1 MKKALILI
9 TALTSAIL
17 ANDAA
22 SNSAINSGSAGSDN
36 LAEAFKNGKFSGD
49 ITAWSE
55 SRHINKGQKSTYY
68 ANTSYIVG
76 SLGLG
81 YETDFYKNFRLVTGF
96 RGAAPLYE
104 RHKNFRTLHGTG
116 DSTERIYEHDRTL
129 LSTLYLEYNA
139 YDTSIKIGRQ
149 EMVTD
154 WIGRYNDG
162 VRITNNSISNLT
174 LDALWTR
181 AQGRASFKEMW
192 GFTSRNKDHGGVF
205 NVGATYKFDSG
216 FSTKAYV
223 LHANDVF
230 TGVGGKAMYDG
241 AINEDWSAGGMIHYA
256 QSDEKKIKDDGKM
269 FEATAYAKFKDH
281 KLTLGYAKSGK
292 AIGWGS
298 LNLTGDHIV
307 PFEEG
312 DVMYERDARTIY
324 GMLSTSI
331 EKLSL
336 TGLLGTTSYRLK
348 GGDDT
353 RYKQNEFSA
362 WLSYPITQSLKA
374 MLIYDQTFKAQPGYP
389 ALRQIGAGLTY
400 SF

>member
-1 MKKALILI
+1 MKKALIII
-9 TALTSAIL
+9 TTLASAIL

-22 SNSAINSGSAGSDN
+22 SNSATNSGSASSDS

-139 YDTSIKIGRQ
+139 YDTSVKIGRQ
-149 EMVTD
+149 EMITD
-154 WIGRYNDG
+154 WIGRFNDG

-181 AQGRASFKEMW
+181 AKGRASFKEMW

-216 FSTKAYV
+216 FSAKTYV

-269 FEATAYAKFKDH
+269 FEATAYAKFQDH

-312 DVMYERDARTIY
+312 DVMYERDARTLY
-324 GMLSTSI
+324 AMLGTQMGD
-331 EKLSL
+331 LSL
-336 TGLLGTTSYRLK
+336 TALVGTTKYKLK
-348 GGDDT
+348 GGDDMDY
-353 RYKQNEFSA
+353 RQHE
-362 WLSYPITQSLKA
+362 LSVWADYALMKDLKA
-374 MLIYDQTFKAQPGYP
+374 FVVYDQVFKAQPGYP
-389 ALRQIGAGLTY
+389 ALRQIGAGLSY

>member
-1 MKKALILI
+1 MRKSLILI
-9 TALTSAIL
+9 AALASAAI
-17 ANDAA
+17 A
-22 SNSAINSGSAGSDN
+22 SGDTTSGSAS
-36 LAEAFKNGKFSGD
+36 LEEAFKNGKFSGD

-76 SLGLG
+76 SISLG

-104 RHKNFRTLHGTG
+104 KHKNFRTLHGTG
-116 DSTERIYEHDRTL
+116 DSTERIYERDRAL

-139 YDTSIKIGRQ
+139 YDTSVKFGRQ
-149 EMVTD
+149 EMITD
-154 WIGRYNDG
+154 WIGRFNDG

-181 AQGRASFKEMW
+181 SQGRASYKEMW
-192 GFTSRNKDHGGVF
+192 KFTPRNKENGGVF

-216 FSTKAYV
+216 FSAKAYV
-223 LHANDVF
+223 LHANNVF

-241 AINEDWSAGGMIHYA
+241 AINEDWGAGGMLHYA
-256 QSDEKKIKDDGKM
+256 QSDEKDSKDDGKM
-269 FEATAYAKFKDH
+269 FETTAYAKFKEH
-281 KLTLGYAKSGK
+281 KFTLGYARSGK
-292 AIGWGS
+292 KIGWGS

-312 DVMYERDARTIY
+312 DVMYERDAKTFY
-324 GMLSTSI
+324 AMLDTQL
-331 EKLSL
+331 EKLNL
-336 TGLLGTTSYRLK
+336 TALAGTTRYKLK

-353 RYKQNEFSA
+353 NYRQHELSVWA
-362 WLSYPITQSLKA
+362 SYPLMKNLKA
-374 MLIYDQTFKAQPGYP
+374 FIAYDQVFKAQPGYP
-389 ALRQIGAGLTY
+389 ALTQIGAGLSY

>member
-1 MKKALILI
+1 MAMKKSLILI
-9 TALTSAIL
+9 AAL
-17 ANDAA
+17 A
-22 SNSAINSGSAGSDN
+22 SVAVAGSESLED
-36 LAEAFKNGKFSGD
+36 AFKNGKFSGD

-76 SLGLG
+76 SIGLG

-116 DSTERIYEHDRTL
+116 DSTERIYEHDRVL
-129 LSTLYLEYNA
+129 LSTLYLEWNA
-139 YDTSIKIGRQ
+139 YDTSVKIGRQ
-149 EMVTD
+149 EMITD
-154 WIGRYNDG
+154 WIGRFNDG

-181 AQGRASFKEMW
+181 AQGRASYKEMW
-192 GFTSRNKDHGGVF
+192 GFKSRNKKNEGVF
-205 NVGATYKFDSG
+205 NVGATYKFDGG
-216 FSTKAYV
+216 FSAKAYV

-230 TGVGGKAMYDG
+230 AGVGSKAMYDCT
-241 AINEDWSAGGMIHYA
+241 INDDWSAGGMIHYA

-269 FEATAYAKFKDH
+269 FEATAYAKFQDH
-281 KLTLGYAKSGK
+281 KLTLGYTKSGK

-312 DVMYERDARTIY
+312 DVMYERDAKTFY
-324 GMLSTSI
+324 AMLDTQI
-331 EKLSL
+331 EKLNL
-336 TGLLGTTSYRLK
+336 TALAGTTIYKLK

-353 RYKQNEFSA
+353 NYRQHELSVWA
-362 WLSYPITQSLKA
+362 SYPLMKNLKA
-374 MLIYDQTFKAQPGYP
+374 FIAYDQVFKAQPGYP
-389 ALRQIGAGLTY
+389 ALTQIGAGLSY

>member
-1 MKKALILI
+1 VLYEKKFSPIAAL
-9 TALTSAIL
+9 ASA
-17 ANDAA
+17 AF
-22 SNSAINSGSAGSDN
+22 AGDSLDQ
-36 LAEAFKNGKFSGD
+36 AFKDGKFSGD
-49 ITAWSE
+49 LSAFSE
-55 SRHINKGQKSTYY
+55 TRHVNNGEKSIYY
-68 ANTSYIVG
+68 NNTSYVVG
-76 SLGLG
+76 SVSLN
-81 YETDFYKNFRLVTGF
+81 YETAPFYDFKLVTGF
-96 RGAAPLYE
+96 RAAAPFWQ
-104 RHKNFRTLHGTG
+104 RHKNLRTLHGKG
-116 DSTERIYEHDRTL
+116 DSTERIYENDRVL
-129 LSTLYLEYNA
+129 LSNLYLEYSA
-139 YDTSIKIGRQ
+139 FDTVVKIGRQ

-174 LDALWTR
+174 IDALWTR
-181 AQGRASFKEMW
+181 AQGRATNKEMW
-192 GFTSRNKDHGGVF
+192 GFTDRNKDHGGVF
-205 NVGATYKFDSG
+205 NVGATYKFDGG
-216 FSTKAYV
+216 FSAKAYV

-230 TGVGGKAMYDG
+230 TGVGGKVMFDG
-241 AINEDWSAGGMIHYA
+241 QINDDWGAGGMIHYA

-269 FEATAYAKFKDH
+269 FEATAYAKFQDH

-353 RYKQNEFSA
+353 RYRQSEFSA

>member
-22 SNSAINSGSAGSDN
+22 SNSATNSGSAGSDS
-36 LAEAFKNGKFSGD
+36 LAEAFKNGKFIGD

-139 YDTSIKIGRQ
+139 YDTSVKIGRQ
-149 EMVTD
+149 EMITD
-154 WIGRYNDG
+154 WIGRFNDG

-181 AQGRASFKEMW
+181 SQGRASYKEMW
-192 GFTSRNKDHGGVF
+192 KFTPRNKENGGVF

-281 KLTLGYAKSGK
+281 QFTLGYTQSGK
-292 AIGWGS
+292 KIGWGS

-353 RYKQNEFSA
+353 LYKQNEFSA
-362 WLSYPITQSLKA
+362 WLSYPITQSLKV
-374 MLIYDQTFKAQPGYP
+374 MLIYDQTFKAQPSYP

>member
-1 MKKALILI
+1 MRTGAL
-9 TALTSAIL
+9 AV
-17 ANDAA
+17 
-22 SNSAINSGSAGSDN
+22 
-36 LAEAFKNGKFSGD
+36 
-49 ITAWSE
+49 W
-55 SRHINKGQKSTYY
+55 
-68 ANTSYIVG
+68 
-76 SLGLG
+76 
-81 YETDFYKNFRLVTGF
+81 
-96 RGAAPLYE
+96 
-104 RHKNFRTLHGTG
+104 
-116 DSTERIYEHDRTL
+116 
-129 LSTLYLEYNA
+129 
-139 YDTSIKIGRQ
+139 
-149 EMVTD
+149 
-154 WIGRYNDG
+154 
-162 VRITNNSISNLT
+162 
-174 LDALWTR
+174 
-181 AQGRASFKEMW
+181 
-192 GFTSRNKDHGGVF
+192 
-205 NVGATYKFDSG
+205 
-216 FSTKAYV
+216 
-223 LHANDVF
+223 
-230 TGVGGKAMYDG
+230 
-241 AINEDWSAGGMIHYA
+241 IHYA

-269 FEATAYAKFKDH
+269 FEVTAYAKFQDR

>member
-1 MKKALILI
+1 MLYEKKFSPIAAL
-9 TALTSAIL
+9 ASA
-17 ANDAA
+17 AF
-22 SNSAINSGSAGSDN
+22 AGDSLDQ
-36 LAEAFKNGKFSGD
+36 AFKDGKFSGD
-49 ITAWSE
+49 LSAFSE
-55 SRHINKGQKSTYY
+55 TRHVNNGEKSIYY
-68 ANTSYIVG
+68 NNTSYVVG
-76 SLGLG
+76 SVSLN
-81 YETDFYKNFRLVTGF
+81 YETAPFYDFKLVTGF
-96 RGAAPLYE
+96 RAAAPFWQ
-104 RHKNFRTLHGTG
+104 RHKNLRTLHGKG
-116 DSTERIYEHDRTL
+116 DSTERIYENDRVL
-129 LSTLYLEYNA
+129 LSNLYLEYSA
-139 YDTSIKIGRQ
+139 FDTVVKIGRQ

-174 LDALWTR
+174 IDALWTR
-181 AQGRASFKEMW
+181 AQGRATNKEMW
-192 GFTSRNKDHGGVF
+192 GFTDRNKDHGGVF
-205 NVGATYKFDSG
+205 NVGATYKFDGG
-216 FSTKAYV
+216 FSAKAYV

-230 TGVGGKAMYDG
+230 TGVGGKVMFDG
-241 AINEDWSAGGMIHYA
+241 QINDDWGAGGMIHYA

-269 FEATAYAKFKDH
+269 FEATAYAKFQDH

-353 RYKQNEFSA
+353 RYRQSEFSA

>member
-1 MKKALILI
+1 MKR
-9 TALTSAIL
+9 
-17 ANDAA
+17 
-22 SNSAINSGSAGSDN
+22 N
-36 LAEAFKNGKFSGD
+36 LALLAALASAAFAGNSFDQAFKDGKFSGD
-49 ITAWSE
+49 LSVFSE
-55 SRHINKGQKSTYY
+55 TRHVNKGEKSIYY
-68 ANTSYIVG
+68 NNTSYVVG
-76 SLGLG
+76 SVGLN
-81 YETDFYKNFRLVTGF
+81 YETAPLYDFKLVTGF
-96 RGAAPLYE
+96 RAAAPFWQ
-104 RHKNFRTLHGTG
+104 RNKNLRTLHGKG
-116 DSTERIYEHDRTL
+116 DSTERIYENDRVL
-129 LSTLYLEYNA
+129 LSNLYLEYSA
-139 YDTSIKIGRQ
+139 FDTVVKIGRQ

-181 AQGRASFKEMW
+181 AQGRATNKEMW
-192 GFTSRNKDHGGVF
+192 GFTGRNKDHGGVF

-216 FSTKAYV
+216 FSAKAYV
-223 LHANDVF
+223 LHANDIF
-230 TGVGGKAMYDG
+230 TGVGGKAMFDG
-241 AINEDWSAGGMIHYA
+241 QINDDWGAGGMIHYA
-256 QSDEKKIKDDGKM
+256 QSDEKKKKDDGKM

-281 KLTLGYAKSGK
+281 QFTLGYTQSGK
-292 AIGWGS
+292 KIGWGS

-353 RYKQNEFSA
+353 RYRQSEFSA

>member
-1 MKKALILI
+1 MKR
-9 TALTSAIL
+9 
-17 ANDAA
+17 
-22 SNSAINSGSAGSDN
+22 N
-36 LAEAFKNGKFSGD
+36 LALLAALASAAFAGDSLDQAFKDGKFSGD
-49 ITAWSE
+49 LSVFSE
-55 SRHINKGQKSTYY
+55 TRHVNKGEKSIYY
-68 ANTSYIVG
+68 NNTSYVVG
-76 SLGLG
+76 SVGLN
-81 YETDFYKNFRLVTGF
+81 YETAPLYDFKLVTGF
-96 RGAAPLYE
+96 RAAAPFWQ
-104 RHKNFRTLHGTG
+104 RHKNLRTLHGKG
-116 DSTERIYEHDRTL
+116 DSTERIYENDRVL
-129 LSTLYLEYNA
+129 LSNLYLEYSA
-139 YDTSIKIGRQ
+139 FDTVVKIGRQ

-181 AQGRASFKEMW
+181 AQGRATNKEMW
-192 GFTSRNKDHGGVF
+192 GFTDRNKDHGGVF
-205 NVGATYKFDSG
+205 NVGATYKFESG
-216 FSTKAYV
+216 FSAKAYA
-223 LHANDVF
+223 LHANDIF
-230 TGVGGKAMYDG
+230 TGVGGKAMFDG
-241 AINEDWSAGGMIHYA
+241 QINDDWGAGGMIHYA
-256 QSDEKKIKDDGKM
+256 QSDEKKKKDDGKM

-281 KLTLGYAKSGK
+281 QFTLGYTQSGK
-292 AIGWGS
+292 KIGWGS

-353 RYKQNEFSA
+353 RYRQSEFSA

>member
-22 SNSAINSGSAGSDN
+22 SNSATNSGSAGSDN

-181 AQGRASFKEMW
+181 AQGRASYKEMW

-223 LHANDVF
+223 LHASDVF
-230 TGVGGKAMYDG
+230 TGAGGKAMFDG
-241 AINEDWSAGGMIHYA
+241 QINDDWGAGGMIHYA
-256 QSDEKKIKDDGKM
+256 QSDEKKKKDDGKM

-281 KLTLGYAKSGK
+281 QFTLGYTQSGK
-292 AIGWGS
+292 KIGWGS

-324 GMLSTSI
+324 SMLSTSI

-353 RYKQNEFSA
+353 RYKQNEFST

-374 MLIYDQTFKAQPGYP
+374 MFIYDQTFKVQPGYP

>member
-1 MKKALILI
+1 MKR
-9 TALTSAIL
+9 
-17 ANDAA
+17 
-22 SNSAINSGSAGSDN
+22 N
-36 LAEAFKNGKFSGD
+36 LALLAALASAAFAGDSLDQAFKDGKFSGD
-49 ITAWSE
+49 LSTFSE
-55 SRHINKGQKSTYY
+55 TRHVNKGEKSIYY
-68 ANTSYIVG
+68 NNTSYVVG
-76 SLGLG
+76 SVGLN
-81 YETDFYKNFRLVTGF
+81 YETAPFYDFKLVTGF
-96 RGAAPLYE
+96 RAAAPFWQ
-104 RHKNFRTLHGTG
+104 RHKNLHTLHGKG
-116 DSTERIYEHDRTL
+116 DSTERIYENDRVL
-129 LSTLYLEYNA
+129 LSNLYLEYSA
-139 YDTSIKIGRQ
+139 FDTVVKIGRQ

-174 LDALWTR
+174 IDALWTR
-181 AQGRASFKEMW
+181 AQGRATNKEMW
-192 GFTSRNKDHGGVF
+192 GFTDRNKDHGGVF
-205 NVGATYKFDSG
+205 NVGATYKFDGG
-216 FSTKAYV
+216 FSAKAYV

-230 TGVGGKAMYDG
+230 TGVGGKVMFDG
-241 AINEDWSAGGMIHYA
+241 QINDDWGAGGMIHYA

-269 FEATAYAKFKDH
+269 FEATAYAKFQDH

-353 RYKQNEFSA
+353 RYRQSEFSA